1 MASTNSTKAGWAG
14 QSTTRISWTTVSRLH
29 DMPKTAGALELFQD
43 LGGELEVLA
52 YSTPISVVWCYHYL
66 PALLSVAHPIIDTH
80 DLLLSLF
87 FLLLLFFPFACCC
100 CSVSKLYLTVCDLMD
115 CSTPGYLVLH
125 YLLELA
131 QTHVHWASDV
141 FQPSHPLLSPS
152 PPFA

>member
-1 MASTNSTKAGWAG
+1 MASTNSTKAGWTG

-29 DMPKTAGALELFQD
+29 DKPKSVGALELFID
-43 LGGELEVLA
+43 LGGELEVLT
-52 YSTPISVVWCYHYL
+52 YSTPISVVWCYYYL
-66 PALLSVAHPIIDTH
+66 SALLSVAHPIIDTH
-80 DLLLSLF
+80 NLLLSLS

-100 CSVSKLYLTVCDLMD
+100 CSVSKLYLALCDLMD

-131 QTHVHWASDV
+131 QTHVHWVSDV
-141 FQPSHPLLSPS
+141 FQPSHPLLSFS